1 MSQEQTNSG
10 DQQTS
15 DRSVTGAAGDLLPA
29 QQPRVSAA
37 TGKSPPPP
45 TELGWPIL
53 RRLNWLPIAVACAVV
68 TVAALPHLPPGI
80 CFADVGDLQLASAT
94 LGIMHSPGYAGYVT
108 LGYLATRLTDIDPAY
123 AVSLTCLASGIVAL
137 ALCILIQVRLGVS
150 PWIASA
156 ITLTLTDHKRIWTNL
171 VAPEVYMPSL
181 MFVAAAALGLIE
193 YARSRSRKHL
203 FIAAAMFGVALANRP
218 TVVWML
224 PFFLAAWWVAGR
236 RRHRSWRRSVNTAL
250 CAALFAALPGLY
262 SLVFTWVRDTP
273 QTTYN
278 YVGEKNADLGILPY
292 ASEGWNAKAER
303 VYWHVTAREF
313 ERNMD
318 YTWRSVCSRLR
329 WLYYEFFLYRI
340 VEVLGVPLIIGPA
353 TFFIVA
359 PLPVLG
365 GMMVYLRSRVGFW
378 LLAGLAVGNVVFI
391 CTYRIHGPAAD
402 LLALLF
408 SGAVLAGVMVSP
420 LFPVGGGRFRQAV
433 AVGLFALV
441 CALTVIHGPRRGART
456 SADATSFV
464 AELDMQ
470 SLPRDAAIYSPW
482 GQSTVLWYAKY
493 ILSKREDIDII
504 NSVPRRW
511 RAKIEALPDR
521 PVFAVRDIYEPGELV
536 LTRYRNIWR
545 VERFWTGFQP
555 VKNRSNTAESAQD

>member
-1 MSQEQTNSG
+1 MSKKQTTLPDRQTN
-10 DQQTS
+10 
-15 DRSVTGAAGDLLPA
+15 DRSVAGAAGGLLPA
-29 QQPRVSAA
+29 QQPRVPAA
-37 TGKSPPPP
+37 AGKAPVPP
-45 TELGWPIL
+45 TALGWPIL
-53 RRLNWLPIAVACAVV
+53 RRLNWLPVAVACAVV
-68 TVAALPHLPPGI
+68 AVAALPNLPPGV

-94 LGIMHSPGYAGYVT
+94 LGIMHPPGYAGYVT
-108 LGYLATRLTDIDPAY
+108 LGHLATRLTGMDPAY

-156 ITLTLTDHKRIWTNL
+156 IAMTLTAHKRVWTNL

-181 MFVAAAALGLIE
+181 LFVAAAAFGLIE

-203 FIAAAMFGVALANRP
+203 FIAATMFGVALANRP

-224 PFFLAAWWVAGR
+224 PFFLVAWWVAGR
-236 RRHRSWRRSVNTAL
+236 RRRRSWRRSVNTAL

-262 SLVFTWVRDTP
+262 SLVYIWVRDTP
-273 QTTYN
+273 QTSYN
-278 YVGEKNADLGILPY
+278 YVEEKNAELGILPDTRD
-292 ASEGWNAKAER
+292 GWKAKAER
-303 VYWHVTAREF
+303 VYWEVTAREF

-318 YTWRSVCSRLR
+318 YTWRSVRSRLR
-329 WLYYEFFLYRI
+329 WLHHEFFLYRI
-340 VEVLGVPLIIGPA
+340 VEVLGVPLTIRPG

-359 PLPVLG
+359 PLLVLG

-378 LLAGLAVGNVVFI
+378 LLAGMAVGNVVFI

-408 SGAVLAGVMVSP
+408 SVAVLAGVMVSP
-420 LFPVGGGRFRQAV
+420 LFPVNGSRSRQAV

-441 CALTVIHGPRRGART
+441 CALTIIHGPRRGGRR

-464 AELDMQ
+464 AGLDMQ
-470 SLPRDAAIYSPW
+470 TLPRDAAICSSWHQSPA
-482 GQSTVLWYAKY
+482 LWYAKY

-504 NSVPRRW
+504 NSLPHRW
-511 RAKIEALPDR
+511 REKIEALPDR
-521 PVFAVRDIYEPGELV
+521 PVFAVRDIYEPGDLT

-545 VERFWTGFQP
+545 VQRTKHSVIP
-555 VKNRSNTAESAQD
+555 TAESAQD